1 MAANNPKRSGKGRSS
16 ANPTN
21 YSKLYKQS
29 DENVAQNVSSAAPVT
44 AAAAAATQRTSA
56 EVDWRTEYGFVFSD
70 LRKLLIVSA
79 VLFAAII
86 VLGFFF

>member
-29 DENVAQNVSSAAPVT
+29 DENVAQNVSSAAPV
-44 AAAAAATQRTSA
+44 AAAAATQRTSA

-79 VLFAAII
+79 VLFIAII

>member
-1 MAANNPKRSGKGRSS
+1 MAANNPKRSGKSRSS

-29 DENVAQNVSSAAPVT
+29 DENVAQNVSAAAPV
-44 AAAAAATQRTSA
+44 AAAVSTPRTSA

-79 VLFAAII
+79 VLFIAII

>member
-44 AAAAAATQRTSA
+44 AAAATQRTSA

-79 VLFAAII
+79 VLFIAII

>member
-1 MAANNPKRSGKGRSS
+1 MTANNSKRTAKSKSS

-29 DENVAQNVSSAAPVT
+29 DENVAQNVSTAAPI
-44 AAAAAATQRTSA
+44 AAASTAQRTSA

-70 LRKLLIVSA
+70 LRKLFIVSGI
-79 VLFAAII
+79 LFAAII

>member
-1 MAANNPKRSGKGRSS
+1 MTVNNPKRSGKGRSS

-29 DENVAQNVSSAAPVT
+29 DENVAQNVSAAEPVT
-44 AAAAAATQRTSA
+44 AAATVQRTSA

-79 VLFAAII
+79 VLFIGII

>member
-1 MAANNPKRSGKGRSS
+1 MTANNSKRSAKSRSS

-29 DENVAQNVSSAAPVT
+29 DENVAQNVSTAAPVAAST
-44 AAAAAATQRTSA
+44 AQRTSA
-56 EVDWRTEYGFVFSD
+56 EVDWRAEYGFVFSD
-70 LRKLLIVSA
+70 LRKLFIVSA
-79 VLFAAII
+79 ALFIAII

>member
-1 MAANNPKRSGKGRSS
+1 MTANNSKRTGKAKSS

-29 DENVAQNVSSAAPVT
+29 DENVAQNVSAAAPV
-44 AAAAAATQRTSA
+44 AATTTAQRTSA

-70 LRKLLIVSA
+70 LRKLFIVSA
-79 VLFAAII
+79 VLFAAIV

>member
-1 MAANNPKRSGKGRSS
+1 MAANNPKRTAKGRSS

-29 DENVAQNVSSAAPVT
+29 NENVAQNISVQAPAT
-44 AAAAAATQRTSA
+44 ALSTGQRTSA

-70 LRKLLIVSA
+70 LRKLFIVSA
-79 VLFAAII
+79 MLFVVIV
-86 VLGFFF
+86 VLGFFM

>member
-1 MAANNPKRSGKGRSS
+1 MAASNPKRTGKGRSS

-29 DENVAQNVSSAAPVT
+29 DENVAQNVSAAAPVT
-44 AAAAAATQRTSA
+44 ATAQRTSA

-79 VLFAAII
+79 ALFIAII

>member
-1 MAANNPKRSGKGRSS
+1 MTANNPKRSGKGRSS

-29 DENVAQNVSSAAPVT
+29 DENVAQNVATAAPV
-44 AAAAAATQRTSA
+44 AASTVQRTSS

-79 VLFAAII
+79 VLFIGII